1 MQLPGV
7 QLQAPVLQ
15 FKCPHCFLQMI
26 DVLLAIFSD
35 EFGVPLYQLV
45 YGCARLKPLILVH
58 QHGLE
63 VADPHL
69 AVLLHGPHFQA
80 AGGQGRGLGLQ
91 VKGSR
96 GLKILDLGGV
106 IFLK

>member
-1 MQLPGV
+1 MKLPGV

-15 FKCPHCFLQMI
+15 LKCPHCFLQMI
-26 DVLLAIFSD
+26 DVLLAILSD
-35 EFGVPLYQLV
+35 EFGVPLYQV
-45 YGCARLKPLILVH
+45 VDGCARLEALVLVH
-58 QHGLE
+58 QHGFE

-80 AGGQGRGLGLQ
+80 AGGQGRGLGLL
-91 VKGSR
+91 VEGCR
-96 GLKILDLGGV
+96 CLKILDLGGV

>member
-7 QLQAPVLQ
+7 QLEAPVLQ
-15 FKCPHCFLQMI
+15 LNCPHCFLQMI
-26 DVLLAIFSD
+26 DVLLAILSD
-35 EFGVPLYQLV
+35 EFGVPLYQV
-45 YGCARLKPLILVH
+45 IYGCPRFEALVLVH
-58 QHGLE
+58 QHGFE

-80 AGGQGRGLGLQ
+80 AGGQGRGLGFE
-91 VKGSR
+91 VKGCR
-96 GLKILDLGGV
+96 GLKVLDLGGV

>member
-1 MQLPGV
+1 MQLPVV
-7 QLQAPVLQ
+7 QLEASVLE
-15 FKCPHCFLQMI
+15 FHRPHCFLQMI

-35 EFGVPLYQLV
+35 EFGVSLDQVVDGCPRLEALV
-45 YGCARLKPLILVH
+45 LVH

-80 AGGQGRGLGLQ
+80 AGGQGRGLGFQ
-91 VKGSR
+91 VKGCRS
-96 GLKILDLGGV
+96 LKVLDLGGV